1 MNKYLNTRTTKI
13 AAFLCCTIALFIL
26 SSSILTAKD
35 HNQALDLVKSGD
47 IIPLATIL
55 KKLQTIEQGQVIEVE
70 LEKKKKRLIYEIE
83 LVNNDGIVKEYIF
96 DAKTGE
102 LLAKKIED

>member
-35 HNQALDLVKSGD
+35 HNQALDLVKSGN